1 LRASAGKGRW
11 LVSQALT
18 RVGPALYAAAA
29 SPRLPNRF
37 SSSRKYAAE
46 CRNASMGLNGSARP
60 CQLAVAGM
68 NCAIPAAPF
77 GLTAC
82 ASKRLSCQITRA
94 KNSTGRAFSAADC
107 SSARQMSSTV
117 GSWADGSWSSPA
129 VEGGRFAYCQVSP
142 VSRLPAH
149 WQAYSPKRACKQ
161 AAVRLYGALLAS
173 CSFYDSKRASV
184 GLLTRA
190 SRNH

>member
-1 LRASAGKGRW
+1 M

-29 SPRLPNRF
+29 CPRLPNW
-37 SSSRKYAAE
+37 STNYRKYAE
-46 CRNASMGLNGSARP
+46 CRRTSIGSNGSARP

-82 ASKRLSCQITRA
+82 ASNRLSCQITRA

-107 SSARQMSSTV
+107 SSARQMSSVV
-117 GSWADGSWSSPA
+117 GVCAAASLGSPA
-129 VEGGRFAYCQVSP
+129 GDEGSGVAGVAPACALAGAFAK
-142 VSRLPAH
+142 A
-149 WQAYSPKRACKQ
+149 
-161 AAVRLYGALLAS
+161 
-173 CSFYDSKRASV
+173 RASPSSGPATRSNAV
-184 GLLTRA
+184 SFWFRRQQTRGAADRCRRQEVKQNLTLPKI
-190 SRNH
+190 